1 MDNFK
6 LIYKILR
13 HLEASLDCE
22 VLDVDAISHSR
33 HGVSYERW
41 EQLLIM
47 MPDSGYIKGLVLSK
61 SLTDN
66 RRHLTEPIEPEIT
79 ISGLEYLEENKFM
92 KKAANLVKG
101 VVDLVR

>member
-22 VLDVDAISHSR
+22 VLDVEAISHN
-33 HGVSYERW
+33 HLGVSYERR

-47 MPDSGYIKGLVLSK
+47 MQDAGCRVHQRACARQGAFRQS
-61 SLTDN
+61 
-66 RRHLTEPIEPEIT
+66 
-79 ISGLEYLEENKFM
+79 
-92 KKAANLVKG
+92 
-101 VVDLVR
+101 

>member
-1 MDNFK
+1 
-6 LIYKILR
+6 
-13 HLEASLDCE
+13 
-22 VLDVDAISHSR
+22 
-33 HGVSYERW
+33 
-41 EQLLIM
+41 M
-47 MPDSGYIKGLVLSK
+47 MQDSGCIKGLVLSK

-79 ISGLEYLEENKFM
+79 ISGLEYLEQNKFM

>member
-6 LIYKILR
+6 LIYKTLR

-41 EQLLIM
+41 E
-47 MPDSGYIKGLVLSK
+47 
-61 SLTDN
+61 
-66 RRHLTEPIEPEIT
+66 
-79 ISGLEYLEENKFM
+79 
-92 KKAANLVKG
+92 
-101 VVDLVR
+101 

>member
-22 VLDVDAISHSR
+22 VLDVEAISHN
-33 HGVSYERW
+33 HLGVSYERW

-47 MPDSGYIKGLVLSK
+47 MQDAGCIKGLVLGKALS
-61 SLTDN
+61 DN
-66 RRHLTEPIEPEIT
+66 RRHIAEPIEPEIT

-101 VVDLVR
+101 AVDLVM